1 MGPPSSAATAAPPC
15 TSSCQHPPQTREWRL
30 SVKPHQKTTWLPP
43 SSTLTSPQGR
53 GSGPQHSSRAPP
65 VPLVALPANSVAP
78 PPTATRPG
86 NAALLPSS
94 CRLTLPQTQPP
105 LSRAIS
111 LETVVARPLLQ
122 LEPPSSSVS
131 APPLPSSLCLTT
143 LQSLILPPLP
153 LPLPQVSPARPHPT
167 TCDERPNERRYK
179 PATM

>member
-1 MGPPSSAATAAPPC
+1 MGAPPC

-30 SVKPHQKTTWLPP
+30 SVKPPQKTTWLPP

-65 VPLVALPANSVAP
+65 PA
-78 PPTATRPG
+78 ATRPG

-94 CRLTLPQTQPP
+94 CRPTLPQTQLP
-105 LSRAIS
+105 LPRAIS

-143 LQSLILPPLP
+143 RQSLILPPLP

-167 TCDERPNERRYK
+167 TCDERPNERRCK
-179 PATM
+179 NLRRQK

>member
-1 MGPPSSAATAAPPC
+1 MGLAPNADPS
-15 TSSCQHPPQTREWRL
+15 
-30 SVKPHQKTTWLPP
+30 V
-43 SSTLTSPQGR
+43 
-53 GSGPQHSSRAPP
+53 RAPP
-65 VPLVALPANSVAP
+65 VPLVAPPANSVAP
-78 PPTATRPG
+78 PPTAARHG

-94 CRLTLPQTQPP
+94 CRPTLPQTQPP

-122 LEPPSSSVS
+122 LEQPSSSVS

-143 LQSLILPPLP
+143 LQFLILLPLP